1 MGLRVLL
8 LKIEPEGTKK
18 KKKIQ
23 TDSANSEVSYL
34 KRIVTGQK
42 IDRRYF
48 YFSNATYTGRH
59 LK

>member
-18 KKKIQ
+18 KIQ

-34 KRIVTGQK
+34 NIKDS
-42 IDRRYF
+42 DR
-48 YFSNATYTGRH
+48 AKT
-59 LK
+59 